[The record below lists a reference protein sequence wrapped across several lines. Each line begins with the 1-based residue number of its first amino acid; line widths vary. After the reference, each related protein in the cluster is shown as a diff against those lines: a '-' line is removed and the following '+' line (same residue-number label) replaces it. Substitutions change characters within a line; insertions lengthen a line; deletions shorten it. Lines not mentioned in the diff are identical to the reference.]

1 MGHPDPGSGA
11 GRQGAW
17 GRNEDRQGRG
27 GEAAAVRLPCVP
39 EGVVHKTSPI
49 HATGDAAQDATA
61 IVIPWLHGVDHVQ
74 EGQLGRGLRQTIA
87 PGSPGARLN
96 ELGLAQ
102 ALHDPRQESLR
113 DRHLGR
119 DAWDAHPLADGR
131 GREGD
136 HGAHGVVP
144 ASGEVESHRASID
157 LSSRARRRYRLI
169 GMTIVGMPAC
179 PWAGTLAVT
188 TAGPWSGGEGYL
200 MTIDALAGKG
210 RRTARGQEVDGLPI
224 GELDASIFNCPAC
237 ARPLGAGASRCAG
250 CGTRLIARVQAPRAI
265 GFIASGLVV
274 GLLVGGGVMAGISAL
289 SRPVVA
295 DVATPVASAAP
306 VASVAPVASGGPVID
321 AGVASSALSALR
333 QSALLN
339 QRLVVDAG
347 RLTTALGASAPSSA
361 ELSRILRSL
370 AASATFG
377 DRIAPDLGDWSEA
390 SALST
395 GLTEFYA
402 AIGLT
407 AREGLANA
415 LSNTDAYVVAAQQML
430 TVLDGLTGLDADA
443 RALAAQVDLDMPP
456 ATIPA
461 APAAATP

>member
-1 MGHPDPGSGA
+1 
-11 GRQGAW
+11 
-17 GRNEDRQGRG
+17 
-27 GEAAAVRLPCVP
+27 
-39 EGVVHKTSPI
+39 
-49 HATGDAAQDATA
+49 
-61 IVIPWLHGVDHVQ
+61 
-74 EGQLGRGLRQTIA
+74 
-87 PGSPGARLN
+87 
-96 ELGLAQ
+96 
-102 ALHDPRQESLR
+102 
-113 DRHLGR
+113 
-119 DAWDAHPLADGR
+119 
-131 GREGD
+131 
-136 HGAHGVVP
+136 
-144 ASGEVESHRASID
+144 
-157 LSSRARRRYRLI
+157 
-169 GMTIVGMPAC
+169 MTIVGIPAC
-179 PWAGTLAVT
+179 PWAGTLVVT
-188 TAGPWSGGEGYL
+188 TAGPWSGREGYL

-224 GELDASIFNCPAC
+224 GELDANIFNCPAC

-274 GLLVGGGVMAGISAL
+274 GLLVGGGVVAGISAL

-295 DVATPVASAAP
+295 DVATPVASAGPVANAAP
-306 VASVAPVASGGPVID
+306 VASVAPVASAGPVID
-321 AGVASSALSALR
+321 VGVASSALSALR

-415 LSNTDAYVVAAQQML
+415 LSNTDAYIAAAQQML
-430 TVLDGLTGLDADA
+430 TVLGGLTGLDAEA

-461 APAAATP
+461 ATIP